1 MIKNKHNTLVINEIF
16 YSIQG
21 ESSKTGMPCVFIR
34 LTYCNIRCSYCDSE
48 YAFYEGNEMLFD
60 EILDRIK
67 SYNCNLIEI
76 TGGEPLFQ
84 ENCIEF
90 MNLLLNINYEV
101 MLETSGSLSVEKVD
115 KRIKKIIDFKCPS
128 SKMEKKNFWENVN
141 YISNNDEIKFVIGN
155 KSDYN
160 WAKTKILEFDLL
172 NKSSIL
178 MSVIFGKLQ
187 LVELA
192 EWILKDKLKI
202 RLQIQLHKYIWEPET
217 RGV

>member
-67 SYNCNLIEI
+67 SYNCNLVEI

>member
-178 MSVIFGKLQ
+178 ISVIFGKLQ